1 MSIPIYWVDAFE
13 TGPFTGNP
21 AAVCVLPRWLDD
33 GLLQSIANQ
42 NNLSE
47 TAFIVADGEHW
58 QIRWFTPAAEVD
70 LCGHA
75 TLASAAV
82 ISRFLRPDADMIE
95 FSSRSGTLQVRR
107 EAEHLVLV
115 FPSRPERVR
124 EPLEP
129 LAAALGAMPTAG
141 WRAHYLLA
149 EFADQDQILGLK
161 PDFSRVAALGNTGVI
176 ATAPGRA
183 PIDFVSRFFAPAV
196 GVNEDPVTGSAHCTL
211 VPYWSERLG
220 RTELRAKQLSARGGE
235 LRCRFLGDTVEIGG
249 RVRHYLQGTIEI

>member
-47 TAFIVADGEHW
+47 TAFIVADGKHW
-58 QIRWFTPAAEVD
+58 QIRWFTPVAEVD

-95 FSSRSGTLQVRR
+95 FSSRSGTLRVRR

-115 FPSRPERVR
+115 FPSRPAQVR
-124 EPLEP
+124 ERLEP
-129 LAAALGAMPTAG
+129 LAAALGAMPIAG

-196 GVNEDPVTGSAHCTL
+196 GVNEDPVTGSAHCAL
-211 VPYWSERLG
+211 VPYWSERLD
-220 RTELRAKQLSARGGE
+220 RTELRAKQLSTRGGE